1 MQAAR
6 EAARRTQCRNNLKQI
21 GLALHN
27 YLDANR
33 VFPPSICLN
42 GAVTTSGGVWSIL
55 VRLLP
60 YVEQNNAYQTAGVSV
75 NNYNSAN
82 PVPADRMGLYICPDE
97 INDKPHGTTFP
108 TDYAFNGGTWQY
120 YDPTTGTGGDGAFFP
135 NSKATPAW
143 FVDGLSET
151 LAFAEVKAFTSY
163 VRNGN
168 DGPANPPTS
177 LLSLNAGQFKNAAN
191 HTEWVDGLLYQSGF
205 TTTFT
210 PNSVTPIAGSTGDA
224 PLSAPDGDYCSCR
237 EDQAAIARLRSAMP
251 SRRAAITRTRSTCSS
266 WTARATRSATGS
278 IWRPGARWVADPT
291 DKTSPWMSSELV
303 GLPVPLVAQAPCSR
317 DPPVVDNAIQRGGP
331 SAARSGRNKSAISLI
346 PSIRAIP
353 K

>member
-1 MQAAR
+1 MGWPASKSRDSVSRGFTLIELLVVIAIIGVISALLLPAVQAAR

-177 LLSLNAGQFKNAAN
+177 LLSLSAGQFKNAAN

-237 EDQAAIARLRSAMP
+237 EDQAADCTAPIRYAVTSRSYHPNSVNVLFMDGSGHTIGNGIDLATWCALGG
-251 SRRAAITRTRSTCSS
+251 RAD
-266 WTARATRSATGS
+266 GQN
-278 IWRPGARWVADPT
+278 V
-291 DKTSPWMSSELV
+291 
-303 GLPVPLVAQAPCSR
+303 
-317 DPPVVDNAIQRGGP
+317 
-331 SAARSGRNKSAISLI
+331 SLDEQ
-346 PSIRAIP
+346 
-353 K
+353 